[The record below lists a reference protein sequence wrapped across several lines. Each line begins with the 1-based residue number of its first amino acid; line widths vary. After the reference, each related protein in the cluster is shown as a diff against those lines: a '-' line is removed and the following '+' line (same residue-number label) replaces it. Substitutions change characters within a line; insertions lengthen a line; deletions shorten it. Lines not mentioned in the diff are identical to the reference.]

1 MPISPRN
8 GAASARTPPE
18 SCYASAMIRGLHG
31 LFYSSDAD
39 ATRAF
44 MRDALRLPFSD
55 VGGGWLIF
63 DLPEGDV
70 GVHPIDEGGGP
81 PANTHDV
88 SFYCDDIHGTVA
100 DLRARGVELKS
111 DPQDHGYGWVTHF
124 TMPGGVEVQLY
135 EPKYEKS
142 AGSKPAAQEPAA
154 KTAAKQQA
162 AQKPAAKSAT
172 KQAAAKQTPTKQV
185 AQKKTPTKQ
194 TAPKKTPTKP
204 AAPKPASRKAAARK
218 PSKR

>member
-1 MPISPRN
+1 
-8 GAASARTPPE
+8 
-18 SCYASAMIRGLHG
+18 MIRGLHG

-70 GVHPIDEGGGP
+70 GVHPIEEGGGA

-100 DLRARGVELKS
+100 DLRARGVEFKS
-111 DPQDHGYGWVTHF
+111 EPQDHGYGWVTHF

-135 EPKYEKS
+135 EPKYEKGGD
-142 AGSKPAAQEPAA
+142 ARPAA
-154 KTAAKQQA
+154 KKGAAKQPAAKQPA
-162 AQKPAAKSAT
+162 QQPAAKQPAQQPAAKQPAQKAAAKQPAQKAAAKQPAQKPAT
-172 KQAAAKQTPTKQV
+172 KQAAQ
-185 AQKKTPTKQ
+185 
-194 TAPKKTPTKP
+194 
-204 AAPKPASRKAAARK
+204 KPASRKAAARK